1 VVSAPGTEELMA
13 TMWRKA
19 MLYLGLGP
27 DEEYDDY
34 DALPEEA
41 PSPAREPAAA
51 PVRQAAP
58 AAPAPPR
65 QAAPRPAPAAP
76 RPRPAPAPAPP
87 QAPAYSTPPPEPA
100 EPPAVRTL
108 PLPGDD
114 APKPRVRAV
123 PRTPQVKP
131 HLVEP
136 RSFNS
141 AQEVADKFKSSQPV
155 AVDLLDVDRELARRL
170 IDFSS
175 GLCYGL
181 GGKMEKV
188 ANHVYLLTPSGVE
201 VPAEEQ
207 RRLADRSYGDD

>member
-1 VVSAPGTEELMA
+1 MA

-34 DALPEEA
+34 DAAPEE
-41 PSPAREPAAA
+41 R
-51 PVRQAAP
+51 
-58 AAPAPPR
+58 PAPPR
-65 QAAPRPAPAAP
+65 EQPAAGRQVASRP
-76 RPRPAPAPAPP
+76 TPARPSAPSRPRPAPAQSPAF
-87 QAPAYSTPPPEPA
+87 STPPPEPT

-108 PLPGDD
+108 PVPGDD

-131 HLVEP
+131 HLVVP
-136 RSFNS
+136 TSFNS
-141 AQEVADKFKSSQPV
+141 AQEVADKFKANQPV
-155 AVDLLDVDRELARRL
+155 AMDLFDVDRELSRRL

-181 GGKMEKV
+181 GGKMDKL
-188 ANHVYLLTPSGVE
+188 ANHVYLLTPAGVE
-201 VPAEEQ
+201 VPADEQ
-207 RRLADRSYGDD
+207 RKLADRVSADR